1 MSPPPRALPKSPKV
15 LRTRPPRVCCFSP
28 RSHPEPRVAARPVL
42 LSQIHPT
49 SPPLATHQSWR
60 PGSNRRPPFRGA
72 APLPAHCSSP
82 KSTPPRIRLPFTG
95 AGDRAAPPAAA
106 SRSRRIDPRESRR
119 RAAHRSNCKKCGTR
133 RRLQAARAREGP
145 REPARALCSHP
156 CGGPPRR
163 RMLHSMDYGAH
174 PFVRAQSASVAAAA
188 KPHGPYRS
196 PCLPDCPSP
205 SSRSIFQSPSR
216 YYFPFPPFPPPL
228 SWILADPVALVV
240 LDSYT
245 YVCLLI

>member
-1 MSPPPRALPKSPKV
+1 MTNQLRRTLILSFFCPCALARRHLPQMSPPPRALPKSPKV
-15 LRTRPPRVCCFSP
+15 LRARPPRVCCFSP
-28 RSHPEPRVAARPVL
+28 RSHPEPRVAARPML

-60 PGSNRRPPFRGA
+60 PGSNRQPSRRGA

-82 KSTPPRIRLPFTG
+82 KSTPPRVHPPFSG

-119 RAAHRSNCKKCGTR
+119 RATHCSSCKKRGTR
-133 RRLQAARAREGP
+133 RR
-145 REPARALCSHP
+145 
-156 CGGPPRR
+156 
-163 RMLHSMDYGAH
+163 LHSMDYGAH

-188 KPHGPYRS
+188 KPHGPHRS
-196 PCLPDCPSP
+196 PCLPDCSSP

-216 YYFPFPPFPPPL
+216 YYFPFPPSPL
-228 SWILADPVALVV
+228 P
-240 LDSYT
+240 
-245 YVCLLI
+245 LLGF